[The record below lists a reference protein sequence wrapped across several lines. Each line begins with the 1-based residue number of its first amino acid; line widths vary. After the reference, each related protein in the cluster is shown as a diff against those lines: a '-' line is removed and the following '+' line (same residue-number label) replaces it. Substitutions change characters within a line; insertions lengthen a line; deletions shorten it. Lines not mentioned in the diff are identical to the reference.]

1 MKSLKPIVV
10 TIVAGAIMALPAGAQ
25 VVVNGGFEAP
35 VQPLQPPNQFLYV
48 GSTTIQGWTVVGT
61 GNVGDVQQ
69 VNQLVNIWP
78 GNMTQFVDLTGDT
91 GGAGIQ
97 SDSIT
102 TAIGQ
107 AYEVTFD
114 AFNGSLLYNDVGGT
128 PQTGVAYV
136 GPALSLQASGGIL
149 QPYILPAGV
158 PQSPTYLFVATSAST
173 TLTFMDLSGYDSNA
187 GWIDNVAIQAVP
199 EPMTVTILGLGALAC
214 INHLRMRRS

>member
-1 MKSLKPIVV
+1 MKPLKSIVV
-10 TIVAGAIMALPAGAQ
+10 TIVAGAIMALSADAQ
-25 VVVNGGFEAP
+25 VVVNGGFEFP
-35 VQPLQPPNQFLYV
+35 GQPTQPPNIFLSV
-48 GSTTIQGWTVVGT
+48 GATIPGWTVVGT
-61 GNVGDVQQ
+61 GNVDAQQ
-69 VNQLVNIWP
+69 VNQLVPIWP
-78 GNMTQFVDLTGDT
+78 GNSTQFIDLTGDT

-97 SDSIT
+97 SGSIT

-114 AFNGSLLYNDVGGT
+114 AFNGSLVDNDVGGT

-158 PQSPTYLFVATSAST
+158 PQSPTYLFVATSTST
-173 TLTFMDLSGYDSNA
+173 ALTFMDLSGYDSNA